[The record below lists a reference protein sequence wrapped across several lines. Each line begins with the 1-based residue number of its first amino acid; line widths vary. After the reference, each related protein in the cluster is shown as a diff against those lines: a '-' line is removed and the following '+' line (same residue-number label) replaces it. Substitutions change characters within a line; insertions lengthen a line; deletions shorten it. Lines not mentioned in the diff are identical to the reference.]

1 MIFFGLLLIFCG
13 IFTSCGKKNRGA
25 RLKTG
30 SPSAFSDVEN
40 IESRLLA
47 YASAHVHIKGSNE
60 HLAGRTDDGLVEMA
74 AYHGALLV
82 RESGVKMEIGLAVL
96 EAEVAV

>member
-1 MIFFGLLLIFCG
+1 MF
-13 IFTSCGKKNRGA
+13 
-25 RLKTG
+25 
-30 SPSAFSDVEN
+30 FSDVKN